1 MSVFRELLAIKA
13 FRESQA
19 EAAVRVQRD
28 ALREAREAREAAE
41 ALLQRLLREG
51 LEHEMQL
58 YRDLCARIV
67 RLREIEDVQLAV
79 VGLRQREAQQQD
91 AVAAAA
97 KAQDRPACS
106 WTPRARHTRRHR
118 ARSPSSWTWPATTP
132 RRRCGS
138 WSARKTWRW
147 KKPPAW
153 RATAKTG
160 KRTTRRPWHEGL
172 SAGKLSNQ

>member
-97 KAQDRPACS
+97 KA
-106 WTPRARHTRRHR
+106 
-118 ARSPSSWTWPATTP
+118 
-132 RRRCGS
+132 
-138 WSARKTWRW
+138 
-147 KKPPAW
+147 
-153 RATAKTG
+153 
-160 KRTTRRPWHEGL
+160 HETYG
-172 SAGKLSNQ
+172 G